1 LPRRRRVTER
11 KPSSLAAAF
20 VGALLGIVVAA
31 MAKGALIGW
40 DQTDAG
46 WGWLSVPVGL
56 ISGPLLLFA
65 DMLALVGPPGA
76 TLIVLPWCAIGAAI
90 GAIAGLLSN
99 KDQ

>member
-1 LPRRRRVTER
+1 MTER

-20 VGALLGIVVAA
+20 MGALLGIIVAA
-31 MAKGALIGW
+31 MAKGALIGLG
-40 DQTDAG
+40 QTESG
-46 WGWLSVPVGL
+46 WGWLSVPIGA
-56 ISGPLLLFA
+56 ISGPLLLFV
-65 DMLALVGPPGA
+65 DLLAASGKGPPGG

>member
-1 LPRRRRVTER
+1 MTER
-11 KPSSLAAAF
+11 KPSSIAAAF
-20 VGALLGIVVAA
+20 GGALLGIIVAA

-40 DQTDAG
+40 GQMDAG
-46 WGWLSVPVGL
+46 WGWLSVPVGA
-56 ISGPLLLFA
+56 ISGPVLLFT
-65 DMLALVGPPGA
+65 DLLAVVGPPRS